1 MFGRSALAVFLLI
14 PMYFGGGLMPTYLQ
28 IKSLGLINKPYTLI
42 ILGGISIYNT
52 ILTRVYFQNSI
63 PESLYESATIDGAS
77 EWINFWRIALPL
89 AKPIIAVIALYYAV
103 SRWNEY
109 YNALIYVSKAD
120 YFPLQMQLRNILLLN
135 QSMAEISVDSMDAAE
150 FAEFEHRQYMAMSMK
165 YSLIFIAS
173 APLLIA
179 YPFVQKF
186 FVKGVM
192 IGSLKG

>member
-1 MFGRSALAVFLLI
+1 M
-14 PMYFGGGLMPTYLQ
+14 
-28 IKSLGLINKPYTLI
+28 
-42 ILGGISIYNT
+42 
-52 ILTRVYFQNSI
+52 
-63 PESLYESATIDGAS
+63 
-77 EWINFWRIALPL
+77 
-89 AKPIIAVIALYYAV
+89 
-103 SRWNEY
+103 
-109 YNALIYVSKAD
+109 IYVSKAD

-150 FAEFEHRQYMAMSMK
+150 FAEFERRQYMAMSMK

>member
-1 MFGRSALAVFLLI
+1 
-14 PMYFGGGLMPTYLQ
+14 MYFGGGLMPTYLQ

-150 FAEFEHRQYMAMSMK
+150 FAEFERRQYMAISMK

>member
-150 FAEFEHRQYMAMSMK
+150 FAEFERRQYMAMSMK

-173 APLLIA
+173 APLLIT